1 MSGFPYF
8 PHFTWGRWS
17 HPIILTPPTTKEVVE
32 GRAIPISAM
41 TSPRLC
47 EVSGQLGLGLAVNKS
62 IIVSFQEEDQI
73 LYKSSPI
80 PRSLTPVDS
89 FPLVRAVGH
98 GKRFQAI
105 DGN

>member
-1 MSGFPYF
+1 MEPSNNFNAANNKRGG
-8 PHFTWGRWS
+8 GRKGDTD
-17 HPIILTPPTTKEVVE
+17 L
-32 GRAIPISAM
+32 ISAM

-47 EVSGQLGLGLAVNKS
+47 EVSGQQGLGLAVNKS